1 MNISTRE
8 RHQPTR
14 VELVDLLAMLVA
26 AADEGQLVSVSF
38 MLQSPEGDT
47 MVDYRGSQE
56 LSELTARTVLQR
68 IAQDIADTD
77 PAIAAQIQS
86 DLARKAN

>member
-1 MNISTRE
+1 MSVSRRE
-8 RHQPTR
+8 RNQPTT
-14 VELVDLLAMLVA
+14 VELVDLLSMLVA
-26 AADEGQLVSVSF
+26 AADEGQLVSVAF
-38 MLQSPEGDT
+38 MLRSPEGDT

-68 IAQDIADTD
+68 IAQDVAGTH
-77 PAIAAQIQS
+77 PAIAAQITS